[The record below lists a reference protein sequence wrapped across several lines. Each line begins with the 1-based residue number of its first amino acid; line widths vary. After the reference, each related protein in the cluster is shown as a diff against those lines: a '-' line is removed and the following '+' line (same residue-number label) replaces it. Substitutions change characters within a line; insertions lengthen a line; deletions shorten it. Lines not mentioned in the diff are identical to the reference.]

1 MARMKYEQ
9 VIVASVSN
17 ADGATTRGAIDLR
30 ERDGGIVTVKMQAG
44 VSGLSTVCEA
54 RIMVAHTTGATPATG
69 AAGAVWKTVGIM
81 AGSTQPSIVIERMYE
96 IPPAVKH
103 LQIEFTGNTGE
114 SATVEAIASTVN
126 YSA

>member
-9 VIVASVSN
+9 VVVASVSN

-30 ERDGGIVTVKMQAG
+30 ERDGGIVTIKMQAAAG
-44 VSGLSTVCEA
+44 GTSTPCEA
-54 RIMVAHTTGATPATG
+54 RIMVAHTTGTTPATD

-81 AGSTQPSIVIERMYE
+81 AGSTQPSLDIERMYE
-96 IPPAVKH
+96 IPPAAKH
-103 LQIEFTGNTGE
+103 LQVEFTGNTGD
-114 SATVEAIASTVN
+114 ATTVEAIASTVN